1 MKTAGRETFEPQM
14 PSCVIVLSMRHV
26 RLLAVY
32 LLFCVC
38 LAPAQ
43 VIEFESGGLIYQTLT
58 RNGLTVMFAQLPALI
73 REYSVVQVAVSNGS
87 SKPLILKLD
96 DFTWVRAD
104 GTVVRPSVPRYVVQ
118 EFLDKAGRNEV
129 TKLVSAYE
137 QGLYGMKNLRST
149 SGYEQRRLSAL
160 AEVSSAKLKAAAAAS
175 AIAFVPSKLVPGES
189 TDGALFLV
197 TNNKPLGSG
206 KLRVLTNG
214 MLFDFNLTEEQP
226 KVLGKPDSH

>member
-1 MKTAGRETFEPQM
+1 M
-14 PSCVIVLSMRHV
+14 PLV
-26 RLLAVY
+26 RMLAVC
-32 LLFCVC
+32 LLFCC
-38 LAPAQ
+38 MQNSALAQ

-58 RNGLTVMFAQLPALI
+58 RNGLTVMFAQLPTHI

-87 SKPLILKLD
+87 PKPYILKLD

-104 GTVVRPSVPRYVVQ
+104 GSVMRPAIPRYVVQ
-118 EFLDKAGRNEV
+118 EFLEKAGRTEV
-129 TKLVSAYE
+129 VRLVTAYE
-137 QGLYGMKNLRST
+137 QALYGIKNLRST

-175 AIAFVPSKLVPGES
+175 AIAFVPSKLAPGES

-206 KLRVLTNG
+206 KLSVLTNG
-214 MLFDFNLTEEQP
+214 LLFQFNLTDEQP
-226 KVLGKPDSH
+226 KVSGKPDAH

>member
-1 MKTAGRETFEPQM
+1 M
-14 PSCVIVLSMRHV
+14 LLV
-26 RLLAVY
+26 RTLPILLLAS
-32 LLFCVC
+32 LSIT
-38 LAPAQ
+38 AASAQ

-58 RNGLTVMFAQLPALI
+58 RNGLTVMFAQLPSHI

-87 SKPLILKLD
+87 SKPVILKME

-104 GTVVRPSVPRYVVQ
+104 SSTMRPTAPRYVVQ
-118 EFLDKAGRNEV
+118 EFLEKAGRNEV
-129 TKLVSAYE
+129 VRLVSAYE

-160 AEVSSAKLKAAAAAS
+160 AEVNSAKLKAAAAAS
-175 AIAFVPSKLVPGES
+175 AIAFVATKLAPGET

-214 MLFDFNLTEEQP
+214 SLFDFNLTEEQP
-226 KVLGKPDSH
+226 AKHGGKPDSH

>member
-1 MKTAGRETFEPQM
+1 MRETFKLPI
-14 PSCVIVLSMRHV
+14 PSCVIVLSMRNV
-26 RLLAVY
+26 CLLPIY
-32 LLFCVC
+32 LLLCAT

-104 GTVVRPSVPRYVVQ
+104 GTVVRPSVPRHVVQ

-160 AEVSSAKLKAAAAAS
+160 AEVSSARLKAAAAAS
-175 AIAFVPSKLVPGES
+175 AIAFVPSKLIPGES

-197 TNNKPLGSG
+197 TNSKPLGSG

-214 MLFDFNLTEEQP
+214 MLFDFNLTEEVP
-226 KVLGKPDSH
+226 KVLGKPDPN